1 MHGAALRFR
10 RPNDYN
16 PQQAALLGPTGP
28 SPHLNLAAV
37 GLTPG
42 STVRVHSR
50 QFPFQLP
57 NTQIPPNYHP
67 NADRSP
73 PLNTVQAQNA
83 AAIPGHIPGIPST
96 QNSDGRKLYVGNLP
110 TYLTEVQVYELLQ
123 SFGRISAFNLV
134 VDKETGALK
143 GYGYVYFNP

>member
-1 MHGAALRFR
+1 MI
-10 RPNDYN
+10 
-16 PQQAALLGPTGP
+16 
-28 SPHLNLAAV
+28 
-37 GLTPG
+37 
-42 STVRVHSR
+42 
-50 QFPFQLP
+50 
-57 NTQIPPNYHP
+57 TQIPNYHP
-67 NADRSP
+67 I
-73 PLNTVQAQNA
+73 NTQTLTDHHPITTQAQNA

-143 GYGYVYFNP
+143 GYGYVYFNSLILVWAYGQLGD

>member
-1 MHGAALRFR
+1 M
-10 RPNDYN
+10 
-16 PQQAALLGPTGP
+16 
-28 SPHLNLAAV
+28 
-37 GLTPG
+37 
-42 STVRVHSR
+42 
-50 QFPFQLP
+50 QFPS
-57 NTQIPPNYHP
+57 NYQIPKYHP
-67 NADRSP
+67 NADRSL
-73 PLNTVQAQNA
+73 PLNTIQVQNA

-143 GYGYVYFNP
+143 GYGYVYFNSLILVSCGQLGD

>member
-1 MHGAALRFR
+1 VS
-10 RPNDYN
+10 
-16 PQQAALLGPTGP
+16 T
-28 SPHLNLAAV
+28 AV
-37 GLTPG
+37 
-42 STVRVHSR
+42 

-143 GYGYVYFNP
+143 GYGYVYFNSLILVWAYAQLGTDVVFLVQVF

>member
-1 MHGAALRFR
+1 VS
-10 RPNDYN
+10 
-16 PQQAALLGPTGP
+16 T
-28 SPHLNLAAV
+28 AV
-37 GLTPG
+37 
-42 STVRVHSR
+42 